1 MKFFKSLYLTGR
13 FFVLLIAVCI
23 CFVLAYAMPA
33 FFAVSKAFAGVV
45 VLLSVIDCLMLF
57 SPKNPLFARREM
69 TDRLS
74 NGDDNEII
82 LFLESTY
89 SFKIRTEIIDEIPFQ
104 FQKRDVLF
112 KTVLNENETR
122 KLHYFLRP
130 VKRGVYE
137 FGAINVYAISMIGLA
152 KRRFRF
158 EQGKKVAV
166 YPSFLQ
172 MRKYDLI
179 AVSNRF
185 YEYGLKKIRKIGH
198 STEFEAIR
206 TYFTGDDPRAINW
219 KATARRSYL
228 MVNNY
233 QDEISQPVYCIIDK
247 GRVMKMPFENM
258 SLLDYSINASLAL
271 SNAILRKSDK
281 AGLITFSKKVST
293 WLPAERKISH
303 LENILRLL
311 YREETNF
318 KESDFE
324 NLFVNI
330 RQKIKQRSLLILF
343 TNFESPVG
351 MRRQLPYLRSLALS
365 HLVLVVFFENT
376 ELSHLLGSHP
386 RNVEEIYTKTIAE
399 KFSYDK
405 KLIVK
410 ELNAYGIY
418 TLLTPPGKLTI
429 NVINKYLEF
438 KARGLI

>member
-1 MKFFKSLYLTGR
+1 VAFAVPQLFTAAQALAGVTLL
-13 FFVLLIAVCI
+13 LLI
-23 CFVLAYAMPA
+23 
-33 FFAVSKAFAGVV
+33 
-45 VLLSVIDCLMLF
+45 IDCIILF
-57 SPKNPLFARREM
+57 VPKKPVHARREM

-82 LFLESTY
+82 LFLESNYT
-89 SFKIRTEIIDEIPFQ
+89 FKIHANIIDEIPFQ

-112 KTVLNENETR
+112 KTEINENETR
-122 KLHYFLRP
+122 KLHYYLHP

-137 FGAINVYAISMIGLA
+137 FGAINIYASSILGLA

-158 EQGKKVAV
+158 EQGQKIAV

-179 AVSNRF
+179 AISNRF

-206 TYFTGDDPRAINW
+206 TYNTGDDPRAINW
-219 KATARRSYL
+219 KATARRSHL

-233 QDEISQPVYCIIDK
+233 QDEISQAVYCIIDK
-247 GRVMKMPFENM
+247 GRVMKMPFEGL

-281 AGLITFSKKVST
+281 AGLITFARKVST

-303 LENILRLL
+303 LESIMRLL
-311 YREETNF
+311 YKEQTNF
-318 KESDFE
+318 RESDFE
-324 NLFVNI
+324 NLFMNV
-330 RQKIKQRSLLILF
+330 RQKITQRSLLILF
-343 TNFESPVG
+343 TNFESSVG
-351 MRRQLPYLRSLALS
+351 MRRQLPYLKSLALN

-376 ELSHLLGSHP
+376 ELTQLLHSHP
-386 RNVEEIYTKTIAE
+386 KNVEEIYTKTIAE

-405 KLIVK
+405 RLIVK

-418 TLLTPPGKLTI
+418 ALLTPPDKLTL

-438 KARGLI
+438 KSRGLI